1 MIPFN
6 VQNSLLSVAY
16 FARNVSVFFFL
27 PSSAHWNLL
36 KKLEFIN
43 WVDSFILHCSLRLR
57 KFLTLNLC

>member
-6 VQNSLLSVAY
+6 VQNSLLSLAY
-16 FARNVSVFFFL
+16 FARNVSVFL
-27 PSSAHWNLL
+27 LSSVQWILL

-43 WVDSFILHCSLRLR
+43 LVDSFILHCGLRFR